1 MTTMKRI
8 FLLCLVGWLGVCA
21 TAGAQTDS
29 LALSADSAAA
39 PVAHTLPT
47 ADTLVAADSAAAAPP
62 KKYFWRAAGEVVG
75 LNLGQWAFDRYVLRG
90 FYSYISWKTIR
101 QNFHHGFEWDNDHL
115 STNMF
120 AHPYNGSLYFNAG
133 RANGY
138 NFWQSELFAIGGS
151 AMWEMFMES
160 EYPSTN
166 DIIATPVGGAAL
178 GEVLF
183 RASDYVLDDRSTGAE
198 RVGRELAAFVISPL
212 RGLNRLINGQSWKRS
227 ATPGRQFGTPPVHLD
242 FSLGLRAL
250 MYHDDGSRGRSGGV
264 ARLSLEYGDRYATRC
279 KVPYEYFSLLV
290 ELNAIKTQPLLS
302 RVEVVGRL
310 LSKEVLQARRCRLSV
325 GLYQHFDFFDSDTI
339 STYSPKEWEP
349 CVVPYKFGTPASVGG
364 GAMFRYGDARRTFD
378 AYVHANGVLL
388 GGVLSD
394 FYRYYH
400 RNYNWGSGFA
410 VKVGLTGSVCHDRLT
425 FAFHN
430 QYYRLFTRSNW
441 DSVVDGAPS
450 PSDEPMDVLGDESIA
465 SFNHLEGRV
474 SYRFFKQLSLTWG
487 LDWFYRHT
495 CYDTYR
501 WINMGG
507 WSYGTSELF
516 VSSHQVSTQLMLTYR
531 F

>member
-21 TAGAQTDS
+21 KAGAQTDS
-29 LALSADSAAA
+29 LVLPADSAAA
-39 PVAHTLPT
+39 PTAHTLPT
-47 ADTLVAADSAAAAPP
+47 ADSAAAAPP

-364 GAMFRYGDARRTFD
+364 GAMFRYGDACRTFD

-450 PSDEPMDVLGDESIA
+450 PSDDPMDVLGDESIA

>member
-8 FLLCLVGWLGVCA
+8 FLLCLVSWLGVCA
-21 TAGAQTDS
+21 KAGAQTDS
-29 LALSADSAAA
+29 LALPADSAAA
-39 PVAHTLPT
+39 PTAHTFPT
-47 ADTLVAADSAAAAPP
+47 ADTLMAADSAVAAPP

-212 RGLNRLINGQSWKRS
+212 RGLNRLINGQSWKHS

-364 GAMFRYGDARRTFD
+364 GAMFRYGDACHTFD

-450 PSDEPMDVLGDESIA
+450 PSDDPMDVLGDESIA

>member
-1 MTTMKRI
+1 MKRI
-8 FLLCLVGWLGVCA
+8 FLLCLVSWLSVCA
-21 TAGAQTDS
+21 TAGALTDS
-29 LALSADSAAA
+29 LALPADSAAA
-39 PVAHTLPT
+39 PAAHTFPT
-47 ADTLVAADSAAAAPP
+47 ADTLMAADSAAAAPP

-151 AMWEMFMES
+151 AMWEMFLES

-364 GAMFRYGDARRTFD
+364 GAMFRYGDACRTFD

-450 PSDEPMDVLGDESIA
+450 PSDDPMDVQGDESIA

>member
-39 PVAHTLPT
+39 PVAHTFLT
-47 ADTLVAADSAAAAPP
+47 SDTLVAADSAAAVPP

-450 PSDEPMDVLGDESIA
+450 PSDDPMDVLGDESIA

>member
-1 MTTMKRI
+1 MKRV
-8 FLLCLVGWLGVCA
+8 FLLLLVAWLGVCIRI
-21 TAGAQTDS
+21 GAQ
-29 LALSADSAAA
+29 ADS
-39 PVAHTLPT
+39 VALPDT
-47 ADTLVAADSAAAAPP
+47 CRQASADTLVPPDSGRVQPP
-62 KKYFWRAAGEVVG
+62 EKHFWRAAGETFG
-75 LNLGQWAFDRYVLRG
+75 MNMAQWAFDRYVLRG
-90 FYSYISWKTIR
+90 SYSYISWETIK
-101 QNFHHGFEWDNDHL
+101 QNFRHGFDWDNDHL

-133 RANGY
+133 RSNGY
-138 NFWQSELFAIGGS
+138 NYWQSELFAIGGS
-151 AMWEMFMES
+151 AMWELFMES

-198 RVGRELAAFVISPL
+198 RVGRELAAFVISPM
-212 RGLNRLINGQSWKRS
+212 RGFNRLITGQSWKRG
-227 ATPGRQFGTPPVHLD
+227 ATTGRQFGTPPVHLD

-250 MYHDDGSRGRSGGV
+250 MYHDDRSRGRSGGM

-279 KVPYEYFSLLV
+279 KEPYQYFSLLM
-290 ELNAIKTQPLLS
+290 ELNMIKTQPLLS
-302 RVEVVGRL
+302 RVEIVGRL
-310 LSKEVLQARRCRLSV
+310 LSKEVLHARRCRLSV

-364 GAMFRYGDARRTFD
+364 GAMFRYADGCRTFD
-378 AYVHANGVLL
+378 ASVHANGVLL
-388 GGVLSD
+388 GGLLSD
-394 FYRYYH
+394 YYRYYH

-410 VKVGLTGSVCHDRLT
+410 VKAELTGSVCNDRLT
-425 FAFHN
+425 FALHN

-441 DSVVDGAPS
+441 DSVVNGAPS
-450 PSDEPMDVLGDESIA
+450 PSEEPKDVLGDASFA
-465 SFNHLEGRV
+465 SFNHLEGCV
-474 SYRFFKQLSLTWG
+474 SYRLFKSLSLTWG
-487 LDWFYRHT
+487 LDWYYRRT

-507 WSYGTSELF
+507 WSYGTSVLF

-531 F
+531 L

>member
-21 TAGAQTDS
+21 KAGAQTDS
-29 LALSADSAAA
+29 LALPADSAAA
-39 PVAHTLPT
+39 PVAHTFMT

-227 ATPGRQFGTPPVHLD
+227 VTPGRQFGTPPVHLD

-364 GAMFRYGDARRTFD
+364 GAMFRYGDACRTFD

-450 PSDEPMDVLGDESIA
+450 PSDDPMDVLGDESIA

-474 SYRFFKQLSLTWG
+474 SYRLFKQLSLTWG